1 MLEKAIAFASPVE
14 TVDSK
19 SMLNEYATKHGST
32 IDYVLV
38 GQTGPVHKPTFE
50 MEVYI
55 DGVCMGNGKGA
66 TKQSAQQWAAKEALQ
81 KLI

>member
-1 MLEKAIAFASPVE
+1 
-14 TVDSK
+14 
-19 SMLNEYATKHGST
+19 
-32 IDYVLV
+32 
-38 GQTGPVHKPTFE
+38 KPTFE

-55 DGVCMGNGKGA
+55 DGVCMGNGRGA